1 MQGPYSAD
9 RDALLDAARA
19 CEDVVVRDAA
29 ASERAGTL
37 TRASVDA
44 LVEARLFRAFLPAS
58 LGGLETDPLTLIE
71 IVETIASQD
80 GSAGWSV
87 GMGGIISGIAAALL
101 PEEGAKQVFE
111 DPDTICAGGFPPQGR
126 AVRET
131 GGHRIGGHF
140 RFGSGCRHAGF
151 MVLTCLEFEPDGAGA
166 GEKGAPAMRSF
177 CVPTERVT
185 IHDNW
190 QVAGLEGT
198 ASNDYSVEDLFVPAS
213 HSFAMEATPLRGSAL
228 YGLPLLSVAAVPHSG
243 FALGLGTQALQLVR
257 EHARGTQRLGSA
269 ARLAD
274 RAVFQNGFAQAAT
287 RLRAARCLAL
297 DCFGALWE
305 ACREGREV
313 TLEERAAAGA
323 ATTFAYQVAVEAGT
337 FAFRSAG
344 GAALYRTGRLQRCFR
359 DIQAGAQHIV
369 PSEESWER
377 VGQVLLGVGTP
388 AMI

>member
-1 MQGPYSAD
+1 MHGPYSAE
-9 RDALLDAARA
+9 RDALLDAARGCA
-19 CEDVVVRDAA
+19 DVVVREASD
-29 ASERAGTL
+29 SERAGTL

-44 LVEARLFRAFLPAS
+44 LVAARLFRAFLPRG
-58 LGGLETDPLTLIE
+58 LGGLEADPLTLIE
-71 IVETIASQD
+71 IVEEIARQD
-80 GSAGWSV
+80 GSAGWNV

-101 PEEGAKQVFE
+101 PEAGARQVFA

-126 AVRET
+126 ARRQP
-131 GGHRIGGHF
+131 GGHRIEGRF
-140 RFGSGCRHAGF
+140 RFGSGCRHASW
-151 MVLTCLEFEPDGAGA
+151 MVLTCLELEAGDP
-166 GEKGAPAMRSF
+166 GQDDDAPAGMRSF
-177 CVPTERVT
+177 CVPQQQVT

-190 QVAGLEGT
+190 QVAGLEAT
-198 ASNDYSVEDLFVPAS
+198 ASNDYSVADLFVPDS
-213 HSFAMEATPLRGSAL
+213 LSFSMGVAPSRGSAL
-228 YGLPLLSVAAVPHSG
+228 YRLPILSVAAAPHSG
-243 FALGLGTQALQLVR
+243 FALGLGAQALELVR

-287 RLRAARCLAL
+287 KLRAARGLAL
-297 DCFGALWE
+297 ECFGNLWRAQTE
-305 ACREGREV
+305 ARPI
-313 TLEERAAAGA
+313 TLEARAAAGA
-323 ATTFAYQVAVEAGT
+323 ATTFAYQAAVEAGT

-344 GAALYRTGRLQRCFR
+344 GGALYRSGRLQRCFR